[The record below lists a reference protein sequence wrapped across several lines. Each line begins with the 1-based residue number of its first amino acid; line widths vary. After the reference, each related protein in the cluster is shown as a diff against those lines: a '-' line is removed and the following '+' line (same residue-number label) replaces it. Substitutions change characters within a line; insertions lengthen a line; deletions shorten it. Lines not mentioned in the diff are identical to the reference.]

1 MFLAIFLLILTLCFI
16 AKQQNSKSKRAKIR
30 TESAKLNLLLQNVE
44 AYDGSDKGQK
54 RLEDNK

>member
-1 MFLAIFLLILTLCFI
+1 MLFAILILFLTLCII
-16 AKQQNSKSKRAKIR
+16 ANRRQGKKARLR
-30 TESAKLNLLLQNVE
+30 TESARINMLLQNVE

>member
-1 MFLAIFLLILTLCFI
+1 MFFAIFILFLTLCII
-16 AKQQNSKSKRAKIR
+16 ADRRHRKTAKMR
-30 TESAKLNLLLQNVE
+30 TESAKINMLLQNVE